1 MISTKT
7 MSWTLGDGR
16 EVTLTVKATK
26 TLTRRGINADG
37 DRIDTGIMDLD
48 ARTEIIAEVGGSIL
62 ARGSYIE
69 EARPNSQGV
78 VARIGKLGMLPEVA
92 AKARALVAQA
102 EADAVTPEYAA
113 RVAEIAAAEAQADLT
128 YADYRKHTASVES
141 MMTLGGR
148 SC

>member
-7 MSWTLGDGR
+7 MSWSLGDGR
-16 EVTLTVKATK
+16 EVILTVKATK
-26 TLTRRGINADG
+26 TLTRRVINADG
-37 DRIDTGIMDLD
+37 DMIDTGIMDLD

-69 EARPNSQGV
+69 ETRPNSQGV
-78 VARIGKLGMLPEVA
+78 VARLGKLGMCPEIA

-102 EADAVTPEYAA
+102 EAEAVTPEYAA
-113 RVAEIAAAEAQADLT
+113 RVTDIDAAEAKADKVET
-128 YADYRKHTASVES
+128 EYATHAAHVDS

-148 SC
+148 SY